1 MIITS
6 LDVAEKA
13 LETIGYYRLRGY
25 CYHLYDNANKRYRT
39 GTSFDDVLN
48 LYYFDCEL
56 SNLLFSILKKIEVAL
71 RARLVQ
77 SLLVYNDAL
86 ILNDPSVFC
95 DKKLFW
101 QNHMSLTS
109 EIVRSSDVFIAHN
122 LDNHDGAI
130 PLWAAVEVMSYG
142 TLSKTIK
149 NLKTGANS
157 AFAQL
162 ANYYRYSGANGNLVK
177 PSKDMLTSWI
187 QATSTLRNICAHNSR
202 IYNRSIN
209 TSPVILQADRIIPQP
224 QYNGLYQIILAIK
237 YLRPS
242 DNDWNEFKND
252 LQALLN
258 KYPFVDIAKMNFPT
272 DWITHFIV

>member
-1 MIITS
+1 MYQYPKQLLNIQQQIHAYTSAGMIITS
-6 LDVAEKA
+6 HDVAEKA

-25 CYHLYDNANKRYRT
+25 CYHLYDNVNKQYQA
-39 GTSFDDVLN
+39 GTLFDDVLS

-86 ILNDPSVFC
+86 VLNDPSVFC

-142 TLSKTIK
+142 TLSKIIK

-162 ANYYRYSGANGNLVK
+162 ANCYRYSGANGNLVK
-177 PSKDMLTSWI
+177 PSKDMLTS
-187 QATSTLRNICAHNSR
+187 
-202 IYNRSIN
+202 
-209 TSPVILQADRIIPQP
+209 
-224 QYNGLYQIILAIK
+224 
-237 YLRPS
+237 
-242 DNDWNEFKND
+242 
-252 LQALLN
+252 
-258 KYPFVDIAKMNFPT
+258 
-272 DWITHFIV
+272 